1 MMMEDA
7 FIVLLIVAVLI
18 YISQSNLDIVFPPT
32 TFHIYK
38 CQASEDE
45 RREISRTETRKV
57 AYNFNCLWF
66 HSFPVPHHHH
76 PSLPFHDPLIVQ
88 RKWNKHCCI

>member
-38 CQASEDE
+38 CQASGDE

-57 AYNFNCLWF
+57 AYNSNLFVALFFSCPPP
-66 HSFPVPHHHH
+66 SITPFP
-76 PSLPFHDPLIVQ
+76 
-88 RKWNKHCCI
+88 